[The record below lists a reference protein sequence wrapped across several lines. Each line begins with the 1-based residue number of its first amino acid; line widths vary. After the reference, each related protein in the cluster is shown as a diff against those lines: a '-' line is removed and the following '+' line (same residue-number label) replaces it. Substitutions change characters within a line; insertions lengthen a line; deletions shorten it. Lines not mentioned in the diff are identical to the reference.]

1 MRRQQ
6 TGVKPQEG
14 PICLLQ
20 RRTSDHLNEEL
31 TLQGH
36 LQVEVKK
43 GGRETAKACGWRL
56 EMVALGE
63 VHALTSAFC
72 CPVSANHFFLC
83 SSHGAVVRE

>member
-1 MRRQQ
+1 M
-6 TGVKPQEG
+6 KPQEG

-43 GGRETAKACGWRL
+43 GGRETAKAVWVEARDGSPW
-56 EMVALGE
+56 
-63 VHALTSAFC
+63 
-72 CPVSANHFFLC
+72 
-83 SSHGAVVRE
+83 